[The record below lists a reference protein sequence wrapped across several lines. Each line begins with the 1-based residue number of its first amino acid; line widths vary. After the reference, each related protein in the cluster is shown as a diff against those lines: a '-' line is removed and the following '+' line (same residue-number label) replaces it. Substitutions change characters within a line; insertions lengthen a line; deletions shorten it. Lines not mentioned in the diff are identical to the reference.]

1 MRETFYILQEVQQRG
16 LMLLLEMIDFV
27 RKGSDKLKA

>member
-16 LMLLLEMIDFV
+16 LMLLLEMIDFI
-27 RKGSDKLKA
+27 RKASDKQKA